1 MSLSQNPKSGR
12 PQYGLN
18 TALVIVVGLGGFL
31 VLAIVIGILLVGLA
45 LDRAL
50 GTRPLFTIGLM
61 VLSAP
66 VSIWV
71 MYRVAMNA
79 ISKSVSKP
87 TTETLT
93 QGDKQP

>member
-31 VLAIVIGILLVGLA
+31 ILAIVLGILLIGLA

-66 VSIWV
+66 VSIFV
-71 MYRVAMNA
+71 MYRVAMNV

-87 TTETLT
+87 NTEIST
-93 QGDKQP
+93 QGDNPP